1 MLEYKMVAETVRN
14 CEETCNE
21 LAKEGWRVMAVCP
34 DQAKGIGVTATLERT
49 IESK

>member
-21 LAKEGWRVMAVCP
+21 L
-34 DQAKGIGVTATLERT
+34 GVTATLERAV
-49 IESK
+49 EDN